1 MSSFE
6 RRLSDVD
13 VIRPGY
19 YCQDSVPSATSS
31 YVDPRAHAVRERYLQ
46 TFGGAEIPVP
56 VESIAE
62 DLLGLRIE
70 ERLLEYSGMLLPAE
84 RTIVLNSA
92 ESARNDPP
100 LRRHRFTIAHE
111 IGHWVCHCLEGRAAK
126 LEPSYCR
133 ATDIANDVDRAI
145 EREANIFASELL
157 MPEAAVRAAWEEIVA
172 QGDGD
177 PAAAMAA
184 RLDVSPSAMGW
195 RLFNLGLV
203 GEKPA

>member
-1 MSSFE
+1 M
-6 RRLSDVD
+6 
-13 VIRPGY
+13 
-19 YCQDSVPSATSS
+19 
-31 YVDPRAHAVRERYLQ
+31 RERYVRL
-46 TFGGAEIPVP
+46 FGGDEIPVP

-70 ERLLEYSGMLLPAE
+70 ERLLEWSGMLLPAE
-84 RTIVLNSA
+84 RTIVLNEA
-92 ESARNDPP
+92 ERVGGRNDPP

-133 ATDIANDVDRAI
+133 AADIANDVDRVI

-157 MPEAAVRAAWEEIVA
+157 MPEAAVRAAWEGLKGQSNEDPVA
-172 QGDGD
+172 
-177 PAAAMAA
+177 AVAA
-184 RLDVSPSAMGW
+184 RLDVSPAAMGW

-203 GEKPA
+203 GERLA

>member
-1 MSSFE
+1 MDAA
-6 RRLSDVD
+6 R
-13 VIRPGY
+13 IGH
-19 YCQDSVPSATSS
+19 YCQKTVPSATSS
-31 YVDPRAHAVRERYLQ
+31 YADPRAHALRDRYVRM
-46 TFGGAEIPVP
+46 FGGAEIPVP

-70 ERLLEYSGMLLPAE
+70 ERLLDYSGMLLPTE
-84 RTIVLNSA
+84 RTIVLNLA
-92 ESARNDPP
+92 ESPRNDPP

-157 MPEAAVRAAWEEIVA
+157 MPEAAVRTVWGDIVA
-172 QGDGD
+172 QGHDD
-177 PAAAMAA
+177 P
-184 RLDVSPSAMGW
+184 
-195 RLFNLGLV
+195 
-203 GEKPA
+203 PALR

>member
-1 MSSFE
+1 
-6 RRLSDVD
+6 
-13 VIRPGY
+13 
-19 YCQDSVPSATSS
+19 VPSDPSS
-31 YVDPRAHAVRERYLQ
+31 YVDPRAHALRERHLQ
-46 TFGGAEIPVP
+46 VWGGEEIPVP

-84 RTIVLNSA
+84 RTIVLNLA
-92 ESARNDPP
+92 ESPRNDPP
-100 LRRHRFTIAHE
+100 LRRHRFTLAHE
-111 IGHWVCHCLEGRAAK
+111 IGHWVCHCLEGRAET

-157 MPEAAVRAAWEEIVA
+157 MPEAAVRAAWAEIVA
-172 QGDGD
+172 HGHNVD
-177 PAAAMAA
+177 PAAEISA

-203 GEKPA
+203 EEKPA

>member
-1 MSSFE
+1 M
-6 RRLSDVD
+6 DVA
-13 VIRPGY
+13 RPGD
-19 YCQDSVPSATSS
+19 YCREMVPSATSS
-31 YVDPRAHAVRERYLQ
+31 YVDPRAHALRERYLRVW
-46 TFGGAEIPVP
+46 GGEEIPVP

-70 ERLLEYSGMLLPAE
+70 ERLLEWSGMLLPAE
-84 RTIVLNSA
+84 RTIVLNLA
-92 ESARNDPP
+92 ESPRNDPP

-133 ATDIANDVDRAI
+133 ATDIANDVDRKI

-157 MPEAAVRAAWEEIVA
+157 MPEAAVRAAW
-172 QGDGD
+172 GDLQD
-177 PAAAMAA
+177 AEAVAA
-184 RLDVSPSAMGW
+184 RMDVSPLAMGW